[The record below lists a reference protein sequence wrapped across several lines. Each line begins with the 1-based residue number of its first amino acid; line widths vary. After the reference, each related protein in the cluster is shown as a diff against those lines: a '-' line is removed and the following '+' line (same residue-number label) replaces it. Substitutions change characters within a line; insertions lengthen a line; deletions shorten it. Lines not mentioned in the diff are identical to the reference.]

1 MQEYQVKVYDYRT
14 EWFQN
19 GKCHRLDGPAIEW
32 VDGSKYWFQNG
43 KYHRLDGP
51 AIECA
56 DGSKYW
62 YQNGKRHRLDGPAVE
77 YVDGYKAWFQNGKYH
92 RLDGPAIEWADGSK
106 EWFIEDECLT
116 ESEFNARINPV
127 ELTLDEIALKF
138 NIPVSQLKIIQNST
152 FGFHD

>member
-14 EWFQN
+14 E
-19 GKCHRLDGPAIEW
+19 
-32 VDGSKYWFQNG
+32 
-43 KYHRLDGP
+43 
-51 AIECA
+51 
-56 DGSKYW
+56 
-62 YQNGKRHRLDGPAVE
+62 
-77 YVDGYKAWFQNGKYH
+77 WFQNGKYH

-138 NIPVSQLKIIQNST
+138 NIPVSQLKIKK
-152 FGFHD
+152 

>member
-51 AIECA
+51 AIE
-56 DGSKYW
+56 W
-62 YQNGKRHRLDGPAVE
+62 V
-77 YVDGYKAWFQNGKYH
+77 
-92 RLDGPAIEWADGSK
+92 DGSK

-138 NIPVSQLKIIQNST
+138 NIPVSQLKIKK
-152 FGFHD
+152 

>member
-1 MQEYQVKVYDYRT
+1 MQEYQVKVSDYRT
-14 EWFQN
+14 EW
-19 GKCHRLDGPAIEW
+19 
-32 VDGSKYWFQNG
+32 YQNG

-51 AIECA
+51 AIEYA
-56 DGSKYW
+56 NGYKVW

-106 EWFIEDECLT
+106 AWYIEGKQLT

-138 NIPVSQLKIIQNST
+138 NIPVSQLKIKK
-152 FGFHD
+152 

>member
-1 MQEYQVKVYDYRT
+1 MQEYQVKVYDDKTKWY
-14 EWFQN
+14 
-19 GKCHRLDGPAIEW
+19 
-32 VDGSKYWFQNG
+32 QNG

-51 AIECA
+51 AIEYA
-56 DGSKYW
+56 NGYKVW

-77 YVDGYKAWFQNGKYH
+77 CADGYKEWFQNGELHRLDGPAIEWADGSKYWFQNGKYH

-106 EWFIEDECLT
+106 AWYIEGKQLT

-152 FGFHD
+152 FGFHN